1 MFEHMEIAKSIYEGV
16 VEPYYKNPT
25 RTDGNHA
32 GYSRKKIG
40 EAASSWTLPER
51 GESAGKR
58 RKSHVD
64 SPTGKSKT
72 CLVHG
77 PGHSSE

>member
-1 MFEHMEIAKSIYEGV
+1 MFERMDISESIYEGV

-25 RTDGNHA
+25 QEDSNRDGH
-32 GYSRKKIG
+32 SRQNIG
-40 EAASSWTLPER
+40 EAASSWTLPEKVD
-51 GESAGKR
+51 SVS
-58 RKSHVD
+58 KSRIQHVD
-64 SPTGKSKT
+64 IPTGKSKT